1 MNLKNNDK
9 VISLSILNKNIISSN
24 KDEMKSKKQ
33 FILTIM
39 KMAMEKEL
47 HLMN

>member
-24 KDEMKSKKQ
+24 KDEMKSKSNL
-33 FILTIM
+33 F
-39 KMAMEKEL
+39 
-47 HLMN
+47 